1 MKLRNKVAIITG
13 GGRGIGEAIALAF
26 AREGASLTIASR
38 TQAEL
43 DQVASQIRDLGGQV
57 QVVRTDVS
65 NRDDVIRLIET
76 TLTTYG
82 QIDILVNAAGVYG
95 PIGPMWD
102 VDVDG
107 WIRAMQI
114 NLFGTFL
121 CCHAVLPH
129 MIERR
134 QGKIINFSGGGA
146 TSPLPR
152 FTAYGVSKTAIVRL
166 TETLAEEVKEFNIQ
180 VNAVA
185 PGAVDTRLQ
194 DAVLAAGERAGDL
207 LARIRKLRE
216 TGEGG
221 VPRELPAE
229 LVVFLASDDSD
240 GLTGK
245 LIAAPYD
252 GWQSWDADRIAELMS
267 APWFTL
273 RRLDPFTLRPFM
285 DKLQDMAD

>member
-1 MKLRNKVAIITG
+1 MSLKDKVAIVTG
-13 GGRGIGEAIALAF
+13 SGRGIGEAVALAL
-26 AREGASLTIASR
+26 AREGARLSIASR
-38 TQAEL
+38 TKSEL
-43 DQVASQIRDLGGQV
+43 DEVAAKIRDLGSQV
-57 QVVRTDVS
+57 EIVPTDVS
-65 NRDDVIRLIET
+65 VYDDVTQLVGS
-76 TLTTYG
+76 TLERYG

-95 PIGPMWD
+95 PIGPAWD
-102 VDVDG
+102 VDVDE
-107 WIRAMQI
+107 WMRAMQI
-114 NLFGTFL
+114 NTFGTFM
-121 CCHAVLPH
+121 CCHAVVPH

-134 QGKIINFSGGGA
+134 QGKIVNFSGGGA

-152 FTAYGVSKTAIVRL
+152 FTAYGVSKTATVRL

-185 PGAVDTRLQ
+185 PGAVNTALQ
-194 DAVLAAGERAGDL
+194 DDVLAAGERAGAL
-207 LARIRKLRE
+207 YARIKKLRE

-221 VPRELPAE
+221 APRELAAD

-252 GWQSWDADRIAELMS
+252 DWQSWDAGRIDEIMS

-273 RRLDPFTLRPFM
+273 RRMDPFTLKPFV
-285 DKLQDMAD
+285 DRLEGE

>member
-1 MKLRNKVAIITG
+1 MRLQGKVAIITG

-26 AREGASLTIASR
+26 AREGARLAIASR
-38 TQAEL
+38 TQTEL
-43 DQVASQIRDLGGQV
+43 EQVAAQIRKMGGQV
-57 QVVRTDVS
+57 QVIRTDVS
-65 NRDDVIRLIET
+65 RQDDVLQLVEA

-102 VDVDG
+102 IDVDE
-107 WIRAMQI
+107 WIQAIQI
-114 NLFGTFL
+114 NLLGTFM
-121 CCHAVLPH
+121 CCHTVLPH
-129 MIERR
+129 MIESR
-134 QGKIINFSGGGA
+134 QGKIVNFSGGGA

-152 FTAYGVSKTAIVRL
+152 FTAYGVSKTASVRL

-180 VNAVA
+180 VNVVA

-194 DAVLAAGERAGDL
+194 DQVLTAGERAGDL
-207 LARIRKLRE
+207 LARIRRLRE

-221 VPRELPAE
+221 VPRELPAQ

-252 GWQSWDADRIAELMS
+252 DWQSWDADRIAEVMS

-273 RRLDPFTLRPFM
+273 RRMDPYTLRPLM
-285 DKLQDMAD
+285 DKLK

>member
-1 MKLRNKVAIITG
+1 MKLQGKVAIVTG

-26 AREGASLTIASR
+26 TREGARLAIASR
-38 TQAEL
+38 TQTEL
-43 DQVASQIRDLGGQV
+43 DQVAARIEELGGQA
-57 QVVRTDVS
+57 QAIRTDVS
-65 NRDDVIRLIET
+65 NRDDVMRLIET

-102 VDVDG
+102 VDVDA
-107 WIRAMQI
+107 WIWAMQI
-114 NLFGTFL
+114 NLFGTFM
-121 CCHAVLPH
+121 CCHAVLPS
-129 MIERR
+129 MIKHRH
-134 QGKIINFSGGGA
+134 GKIVNFSGGGA

-166 TETLAEEVKEFNIQ
+166 TETLAEEVEEFNIQ
-180 VNAVA
+180 VNAIA

-194 DAVLAAGERAGDL
+194 DQVLAAGERAGDL
-207 LARIRKLRE
+207 LARIRRLRE

-240 GLTGK
+240 GLAGK

-252 GWQSWDADRIAELMS
+252 GWQSWDTNRIAEVMS
-267 APWFTL
+267 ASWFTL
-273 RRLDPFTLRPFM
+273 RRMDPYTLRPLV
-285 DKLQDMAD
+285 DKLK